1 MKTQEHFA
9 TRRRVALAC
18 AQACLAIAALHVHAQ
33 ALACDDCGEGDGAVE
48 AKPAVKAQSANSASP
63 VHSLGLVQINGRAP
77 SSLPNNIPTTLES
90 ISAAEIAKTINAT
103 DAEDALKYLP
113 SLLVRKRYIGDYN
126 HAVLST
132 RASGTGNSARSLV
145 FADGIQLSNLL
156 GNGATFT
163 PRWGLVTPEEIE
175 RVDVLYGPFSA
186 AYSGN
191 SVGAVV
197 DYQTRMP
204 KAFEAHAKAGVFV
217 QPFELYSSKK
227 TYGGYHASA
236 SLGDRAGAFSWWINV
251 NHLDSDGQ
259 PLTFITK
266 PVSTSNAVP
275 SATVVNG
282 SILGADKSN
291 VPWQIL
297 GAGTQYR
304 TEQDHAKLKL
314 AYDINPVLSA
324 NYTLG
329 WWGNNSRGSS
339 ESYLR
344 DAAGQPFYAAAANS
358 GTAKA
363 SPIAIDGKAYS
374 LAANDF
380 GQNRDELRHLMQG
393 VSIKSHSKGVF
404 DFELAASHY
413 SYDKDE
419 SRSALLAR
427 PGSEAGGAGR
437 LNDLSGTGWT
447 TLAAKAQLRPNSEH
461 VIELGAQQE
470 RYQWQQRVS
479 DVADWISGAPT
490 AIFTAFSGK
499 TQLNSVY
506 AQDAWAISPQLKTVI
521 GLRLEDW
528 RALDGSKTSAAG
540 KTVNFERR
548 SEQYASPKAALG
560 YALNEDWSLKV
571 STGRA
576 VRMPTAGELFQ
587 GGVNA
592 SGVYVESDPTTN
604 PYLKPEQ
611 GWTSELSAQWASS
624 TQQQLRVTLFHEDTR
639 DALYSQST
647 VVEGKTISSTQ
658 NIDRIRTVG
667 LELSYQAADLWLKGL
682 ELQGNVTYADSKILA
697 NSGFVSKPGDTIG
710 MQQPRVP
717 KWRATGLISYAVTPE
732 VSASYG
738 LRYSGPQ
745 YGTLNNSD
753 PNGFTYQGFSKFFTT
768 DVRAQWRVN
777 KQWTLAGG
785 IDNLN
790 NYQYWA
796 FHPYPQ
802 RTYHAELKFDL

>member
-1 MKTQEHFA
+1 MRTQEKK
-9 TRRRVALAC
+9 RLALAC
-18 AQACLAIAALHVHAQ
+18 AQACLALATLPFHGQ
-33 ALACDDCGEGDGAVE
+33 ARACDDCDDTVH
-48 AKPAVKAQSANSASP
+48 AKPTNSAGP
-63 VHSLGLVQINGRAP
+63 VHKLGLVLISGSAP

-90 ISAAEIAKTINAT
+90 ISAAEIAKSINAT

-145 FADGIQLSNLL
+145 FADGIPISNLL
-156 GNGATFT
+156 GNGASFT

-197 DYQTRMP
+197 DYQTRSP

-217 QPFELYSSKK
+217 QPFELYGSNK
-227 TYGGYHASA
+227 TYGGHHTSA
-236 SLGDRAGAFSWWINV
+236 SLGDRAGALSWWINL
-251 NHLDSDGQ
+251 NHLDSEGQ
-259 PLTFITK
+259 PQTFVVK
-266 PVSTSNAVP
+266 PLSGSNAAA
-275 SATVVNG
+275 SATPL
-282 SILGADKSN
+282 SGAVAGMDKN
-291 VPWQIL
+291 NQPWLIL

-304 TEQDHAKLKL
+304 TQQDHAKLKL
-314 AYDINPVLSA
+314 AYDINPVLRAS
-324 NYTLG
+324 YTLG
-329 WWGNNSRGSS
+329 WWGNSAVGRS

-344 DAAGQPFYAAAANS
+344 DASGQAFYAAPAHS

-363 SPIAIDGKAYS
+363 SPIAIDGRAYT
-374 LAANDF
+374 LGANDF
-380 GQNRDELRHLMQG
+380 GQSRDELRHQMQG
-393 VSIKSHSKGVF
+393 LSIKSHSKGLF
-404 DFELAASHY
+404 DFELAASRY
-413 SYDKDE
+413 AYERDE

-427 PGSEAGGAGR
+427 PASEAGGAGR
-437 LNDLSGTGWT
+437 LSDLAGTGWT
-447 TLAAKAQLRPNSEH
+447 TLAAKAQLRPSASH
-461 VIELGAQQE
+461 VIELGLQQE

-479 DVADWISGAPT
+479 DVADWINGAPT
-490 AIFTAFSGK
+490 ALFTAFSGK
-499 TQLNSVY
+499 TQLNSAY
-506 AQDAWAISPQLKTVI
+506 AQEAWTISPELKAVI

-548 SEQYASPKAALG
+548 SEQYVSPKAALG
-560 YALNEDWSLKV
+560 YALSEDWSLKL

-592 SGVYVESDPTTN
+592 AGVYVESDPTTN
-604 PYLKPEQ
+604 PNLKPER
-611 GWTSELSAQWASS
+611 GWTSELSALWASG
-624 TQQQLRVTLFHEDTR
+624 TQQQLRATLFLEDTR
-639 DALYSQST
+639 DALYSQTT
-647 VVEGKTISSTQ
+647 VVDGKNISSTQ
-658 NIDRIRTVG
+658 NIGRIRTLG
-667 LELSYQAADLWLKGL
+667 LELSYQAADLFLQGL
-682 ELQGNVTYADSKILA
+682 ELQGSLTYADSKILA
-697 NSGFVSKPGDTIG
+697 NEGFVAKPGDTLG

-717 KWRATGLISYAVTPE
+717 KWRASGLIGYAITPE
-732 VSASYG
+732 LSASYG

-753 PNGFTYQGFSKFFTT
+753 PNGSTYQGFSKFFTT
-768 DVRAQWRVN
+768 DVRLQWRVN

-790 NYQYWA
+790 NYQYWN